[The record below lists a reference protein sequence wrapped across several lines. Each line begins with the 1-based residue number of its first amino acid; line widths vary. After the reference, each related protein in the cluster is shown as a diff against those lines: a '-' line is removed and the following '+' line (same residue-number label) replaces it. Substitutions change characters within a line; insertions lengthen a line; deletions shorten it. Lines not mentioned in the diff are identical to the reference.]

1 MCFVLEGWSERI
13 KVYVGICNLLSL
25 VIVIEWRYVSDKQI
39 IWNLWSINFFF
50 EKKQFRIVMDRY
62 IVEISVTDWKIF
74 EL

>member
-13 KVYVGICNLLSL
+13 KVYVGICSLLSL
-25 VIVIEWRYVSDKQI
+25 VVVIEWRYVSDKQI

-50 EKKQFRIVMDRY
+50 QKKQFRIVMDRY